1 MQKGTEEEGGER
13 NGQGSRGQKLR
24 TDREREKNEKKQ
36 KEREKERKN
45 ATSAIMKLS
54 NGICLVDRKS
64 LIGERASPFF

>member
-24 TDREREKNEKKQ
+24 TDREREKMKRNRK
-36 KEREKERKN
+36 RERKN

>member
-36 KEREKERKN
+36 KEREREKER
-45 ATSAIMKLS
+45 ML
-54 NGICLVDRKS
+54 L
-64 LIGERASPFF
+64 LP

>member
-24 TDREREKNEKKQ
+24 TDREKK
-36 KEREKERKN
+36 KMKRNREREKEREN